1 MHLLEKPIVAMNG
14 YRVTAAKSPLR
25 SNARKAIVLAVI
37 LCAALRIEVQA
48 RAEPY
53 SQIASIGEHLMKDR
67 GPESWRLTFLNS

>member
-1 MHLLEKPIVAMNG
+1 
-14 YRVTAAKSPLR
+14 
-25 SNARKAIVLAVI
+25 
-37 LCAALRIEVQA
+37 LRIEVQA